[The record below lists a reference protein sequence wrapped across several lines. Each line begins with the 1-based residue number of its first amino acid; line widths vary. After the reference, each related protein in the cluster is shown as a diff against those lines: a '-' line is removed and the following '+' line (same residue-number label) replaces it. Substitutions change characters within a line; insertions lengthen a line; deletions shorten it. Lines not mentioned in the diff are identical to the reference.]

1 MPGFR
6 KDSIDDDLSDFIDV
20 NVRVITR
27 TAHYRG
33 MCVKIDCNNSNV
45 LLKNVLQ
52 KNDMGWIDISN
63 HMLVMGSAIESI
75 YIEKSFPF
83 DSNESLILAIE
94 KGDMM
99 QFEADSIGLEGLE

>member
-6 KDSIDDDLSDFIDV
+6 KDSIDDDLPDFIDV

-27 TAHYRG
+27 TSHYRG
-33 MCVKIDCNNSNV
+33 LCVKIDRDNNNV

-52 KNDMGWIDISN
+52 KNDVGWIDISD

-99 QFEADSIGLEGLE
+99 QFEADSIDLEGLE

>member
-6 KDSIDDDLSDFIDV
+6 KDPYDDHLSDFV
-20 NVRVITR
+20 GANVRVITK

-33 MCVKIDCNNSNV
+33 LCVKVEDGSNNI
-45 LLKNVLQ
+45 LLNNVLQ
-52 KNDMGWIDISN
+52 KNDVGWVDISDR
-63 HMLVMGSAIESI
+63 MLVMGSAIESI

-94 KGDMM
+94 KGDLM
-99 QFEADSIGLEGLE
+99 ELEVGTMDLEELE